1 MAQHMVSEHTSHHRF
16 GNRDGSDAN
25 AGVVAALGRDLG
37 LFAKGVDGLSRGQ
50 NRTGRLHRE
59 TDHQVLSGGNAAK
72 DPAIVV
78 I

>member
-16 GNRDGSDAN
+16 GNWDGSDTD

-37 LFAKGVDGLSRGQ
+37 LFAKGVDGFPRGQ
-50 NRTGRLHRE
+50 NRTGRLHGE
-59 TDHQVLSGGNAAK
+59 TDDQVLSGGNAAE
-72 DPAIVV
+72 DAAIVV